1 MEQQVPL
8 FVKMALQSW
17 ESNIQRADKLFTE
30 LTDEQLLLEVAPG
43 KNRAYYLLGH
53 FVAVHDRML
62 TLLGLGERQYPQLDA
77 VFLSAPD
84 NVEATP
90 FPVHELRTQWKSIN
104 ETLEKIFTNLP
115 AEEWFYKH
123 TSVSEEDFKKE
134 PHRNRMNVLLSR
146 TNHVSYHLG
155 QLVLIKK

>member
-1 MEQQVPL
+1 MEQQVQL

-30 LTDEQLLLEVAPG
+30 LTDEQLLHQIAPG

-62 TLLGLGERQYPQLDA
+62 PLLGLGERQYPQLDA
-77 VFLSAPD
+77 FFISVPD

-90 FPVHELRTQWKSIN
+90 FPAQELRAQWKSIN
-104 ETLEKIFTNLP
+104 ESLEKIFTNLP
-115 AEEWFYKH
+115 AEEWFHRH

-155 QLVLIKK
+155 QLILIKK